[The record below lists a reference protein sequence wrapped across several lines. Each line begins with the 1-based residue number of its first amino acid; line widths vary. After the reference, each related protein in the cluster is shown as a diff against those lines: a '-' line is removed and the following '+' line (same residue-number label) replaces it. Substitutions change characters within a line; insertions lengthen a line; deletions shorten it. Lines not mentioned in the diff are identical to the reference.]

1 MNVLS
6 SPNFKTAIASLAFVS
21 VVMVW
26 AVEAR
31 FDRPFLDA
39 VMALVS

>member
-1 MNVLS
+1 MIS
-6 SPNFKTAIASLAFVS
+6 HPHFKTAIASLAFVS

-31 FDRPFLDA
+31 FDMPFLDA
-39 VMALVS
+39 VRVLVS